1 MKLTDEYFSN
11 ILNDNYFANNVR
23 INLSDLSNDEIPRMI
38 LIKNNRFTEKALK
51 TFKDIFL
58 SFSNKEEM
66 NKDQLYIFFI
76 QFFQKKNDPIIRREV
91 NNCMLTYDS
100 NRDGKLTFDVFIK
113 LIYNELII
121 LEPKIIWK
129 YLNNLGYNNLLDKKK
144 KIDFHYLLN
153 NIDECEGYSI
163 SIIRNFWEITKKIYI
178 NSLYSRI
185 FVKIILH
192 I

>member
-1 MKLTDEYFSN
+1 
-11 ILNDNYFANNVR
+11 
-23 INLSDLSNDEIPRMI
+23 MI

-51 TFKDIFL
+51 TIKDIFL

-66 NKDQLYIFFI
+66 NKAQLYIFFI

-129 YLNNLGYNNLLDKKK
+129 YLNNIWYNNLLDKNK

-153 NIDECEGYSI
+153 IIIKFKNVSI
-163 SIIRNFWEITKKIYI
+163 
-178 NSLYSRI
+178 
-185 FVKIILH
+185 
-192 I
+192 